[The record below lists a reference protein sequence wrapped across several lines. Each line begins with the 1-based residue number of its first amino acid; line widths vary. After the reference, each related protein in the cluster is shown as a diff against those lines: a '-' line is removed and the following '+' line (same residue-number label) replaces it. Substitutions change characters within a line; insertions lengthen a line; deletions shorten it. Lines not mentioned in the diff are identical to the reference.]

1 MIELLL
7 VCAVAAII
15 VFGYIIMKK
24 LDDFLANN
32 RRLIDTEIAENSLSI
47 AFDNPMILDSLM
59 PLFEGFS
66 KANPNCQFH
75 FLFGNTEDIYDKLN
89 KNRIDFGFIEN
100 TASANDDTYNCLI
113 ISAKQN
119 SVFCEK
125 AGCTIEPM
133 NPSETQTSVIWK
145 KASSNAFVNSFSALL
160 LSNQAAINAENVK

>member
-24 LDDFLANN
+24 LDAFLENN
-32 RRLIDTEIAENSLSI
+32 RRLIDAEIAKNSLYLAI
-47 AFDNPMILDSLM
+47 DNPMILDSLM
-59 PLFEGFS
+59 PLFEKFS

-100 TASANDDTYNCLI
+100 NASANDDTYNCLI
-113 ISAKQN
+113 ISVKQN

>member
-1 MIELLL
+1 MKELLL
-7 VCAVAAII
+7 VCAVAAFI
-15 VFGYIIMKK
+15 VFGYFIMKK
-24 LDDFLANN
+24 LDAFLENN
-32 RRLIDTEIAENSLSI
+32 RRLIDAEIAENSLLL
-47 AFDNPMILDSLM
+47 AFDNPMIIDSLM
-59 PLFEGFS
+59 TLFEKFS

-100 TASANDDTYNCLI
+100 NASANDDTYNCLI

-145 KASSNAFVNSFSALL
+145 KASSNALVRSFSELL
-160 LSNQAAINAENVK
+160 ASNQAAINAKYVE

>member
-113 ISAKQN
+113 ISTKQN
-119 SVFCEK
+119 RIICEK
-125 AGCTIEPM
+125 AGCTIEPL
-133 NPSETQTSVIWK
+133 NPSEIQTDVIWK
-145 KASSNAFVNSFSALL
+145 KASNNAFIHSFSDLL
-160 LSNQAAINAENVK
+160 LSNQAAINAEYVK